1 MKKRRIIVVVASIVL
16 ILSVFLIVNK
26 LVIVRTIPHVSFM
39 YNISRA
45 KCFYICSNGDIYAST
60 SEESFEM
67 EFSEL
72 IECIKQKEYEDILIH
87 VGNTDGRRVRKMYRL
102 FLEVVVNED
111 YWVRPERY
119 DGPQTGE
126 YGGAEALFGGI
137 YYDENRVPTYDK
149 IYVSNADKLCSDERA
164 YEIVDWMYEVLKD
177 YMN

>member
-1 MKKRRIIVVVASIVL
+1 VKKRRIIVVVASIVL

-111 YWVRPERY
+111 YGVRPERY
-119 DGPQTGE
+119 YGPQTEE
-126 YGGAEALFGGI
+126 YGGTEALFGGI
-137 YYDENRVPTYDK
+137 YYDENRVPTYDT
-149 IYVSNADKLCSDERA
+149 IYISNAGRICSDERA
-164 YEIVDWMYEVLKD
+164 YEIVDWMYDVLKD

>member
-1 MKKRRIIVVVASIVL
+1 MKKRRIIAVVASIVL

-45 KCFYICSNGDIYAST
+45 KCLYICSNGDIYAST
-60 SEESFEM
+60 SEESFGM

-87 VGNTDGRRVRKMYRL
+87 VGNADGRKVRKMYRL
-102 FLEVVVNED
+102 FLEVVVNEN
-111 YWVRPERY
+111 YGVRPERY
-119 DGPQTGE
+119 DGPQAE
-126 YGGAEALFGGI
+126 AYGGPEALFGGI
-137 YYDENRVPTYDK
+137 YYDENRVPIYDT
-149 IYVSNADKLCSDERA
+149 IYISNADMLCSDERA
-164 YEIVDWMYEVLKD
+164 YEIVDWMYDVLKD